1 MNWEA
6 IGAIGELV
14 GALAVVLTLFYLARQ
29 IRQSNSQRR
38 RSEIIATF
46 QQFSV
51 PRMAIA
57 QNEGLADLFVRG
69 SNSYDDLNPI
79 EKLRFENL
87 MSERFWVFHSI
98 WDGVQSDAFESYFW
112 DATAGQIVI
121 LLKQPGITTWWTK
134 HNSQFPSDYIGEID
148 ELRTDNA

>member
-6 IGAIGELV
+6 IGTISELV

-29 IRQSNSQRR
+29 IRQSNSQGR

-79 EKLRFENL
+79 EKHRFENL
-87 MSERFWVFHSI
+87 MNERFWVFHSI

-112 DATAGQIVI
+112 DLTTGQIEN
-121 LLKQPGITTWWTK
+121 LLKQPGVAAWWTR
-134 HNSQFPSDYIGEID
+134 HNSQFPSEYIREID
-148 ELRTDNA
+148 GLWTDDT